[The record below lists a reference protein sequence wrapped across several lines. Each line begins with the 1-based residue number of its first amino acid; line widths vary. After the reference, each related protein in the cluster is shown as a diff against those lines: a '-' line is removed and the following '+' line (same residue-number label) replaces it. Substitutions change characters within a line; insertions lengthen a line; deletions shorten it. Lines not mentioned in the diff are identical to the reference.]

1 MTGDSNRFFENH
13 GDSKQVWFV
22 PVLLPQET
30 SLALGI
36 AWLLTMLFPIHTE
49 KKQTEE
55 ALDRHRYVERH
66 LWHQPPRDVTLPLG
80 VSVGKQLA
88 GPPH

>member
-1 MTGDSNRFFENH
+1 M
-13 GDSKQVWFV
+13 
-22 PVLLPQET
+22 LPQET

-36 AWLLTMLFPIHTE
+36 AWLLTMLFPSHT
-49 KKQTEE
+49 KMKSWISTGM
-55 ALDRHRYVERH
+55 YVERP

-88 GPPH
+88 CLLIKVLWMPKRY